1 MVDNQK
7 HTHMLSELNF
17 ELIINQ
23 EQKNEKKE

>member
-1 MVDNQK
+1 MVENQK
-7 HTHMLSELNF
+7 QTHMLSELNF